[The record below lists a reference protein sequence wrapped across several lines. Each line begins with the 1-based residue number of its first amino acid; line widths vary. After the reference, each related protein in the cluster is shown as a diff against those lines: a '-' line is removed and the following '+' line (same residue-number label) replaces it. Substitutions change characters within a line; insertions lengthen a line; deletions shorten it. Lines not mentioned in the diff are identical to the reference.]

1 MQTLDRRLSQL
12 VFAARLTQTEVA
24 KKAGINRSHLNRV
37 LSGRSDLS
45 AEKLID
51 LLGVLGVDLGEIID
65 QRIDELSQRS
75 RPSADL
81 GEALY
86 QLIES
91 MDPVARKA
99 VYRTVTSFAG
109 AAAAKGRGQDRE
121 NDKKLVRERIGRIR
135 MIGESANAERDSE

>member
-1 MQTLDRRLSQL
+1 MLTLDRRLSQL
-12 VFAARLTQTEVA
+12 VFASRLTQTEVA

-37 LSGRSDLS
+37 LSGHSDLS

-51 LLGVLGVDLGEIID
+51 LLGVLGVDLGAVID
-65 QRIDELSQRS
+65 RRIDELSQRT

-99 VYRTVTSFAG
+99 VYRTVMSFAG
-109 AAAAKGRGQDRE
+109 SAPGKGKPQDRE
-121 NDKKLVRERIGRIR
+121 NDKKLVRERVGRIR
-135 MIGESANAERDSE
+135 MIGESANVERDSD